1 MSFLEIAVYK
11 NPQGEPKEAGERLR
25 EVEGLLSVHYGVQIE
40 DSAHIHWV
48 LHWQSLDVYQAFAA
62 SPEYGEYRKYAG
74 ELFGESILVEVTP
87 QSDIQTVFGAPVS
100 EFAIATLKSPLLR
113 DQWNKCLEVTLG
125 GMKMTK
131 GAIAGVRGIS
141 EGNPDQYVFVI
152 GWESIEDHKA
162 ALEAPYAQDIY
173 NETISLTHFNAKHAR
188 LTRLY

>member
-48 LHWQSLDVYQAFAA
+48 LPFAA

-74 ELFGESILVEVTP
+74 ELFGESILVEVTS

-152 GWESIEDHKA
+152 GWESIEVCA
-162 ALEAPYAQDIY
+162 
-173 NETISLTHFNAKHAR
+173 
-188 LTRLY
+188 